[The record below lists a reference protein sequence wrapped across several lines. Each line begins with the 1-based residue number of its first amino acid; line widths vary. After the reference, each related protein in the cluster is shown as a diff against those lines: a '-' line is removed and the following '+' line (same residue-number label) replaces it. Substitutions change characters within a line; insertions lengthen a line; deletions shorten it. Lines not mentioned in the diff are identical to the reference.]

1 MAKSVNRKIDDAKNQ
16 PTKLDLGTPDLSRAH
31 MNLRKTRLY
40 PPKSIHVSLGERVN
54 HEIFGLKPFF
64 FRVPNPHPKAQ
75 ITPRTTAEAPII
87 QLR

>member
-16 PTKLDLGTPDLSRAH
+16 PTKLDLGTPVLSRAH

-54 HEIFGLKPFF
+54 HEIFGLKTLLFSGTKPTS
-64 FRVPNPHPKAQ
+64 Q
-75 ITPRTTAEAPII
+75 TADHSKDNC
-87 QLR
+87 